1 MIKHYE
7 IHKRQCVNA
16 QKGKVIKM
24 KKFLALLMA
33 AVMSTAAL
41 TGCGVEKTVKE
52 SDEKVADTSL
62 EDIKEKGYFILG
74 LDADF
79 APMGFT
85 SEEGEIVGFDIDLAK
100 AAAEKLGVEVKTQP
114 INWDSK
120 SMELNSGNIDVIW
133 NGFSITEERKKEVLF
148 TDAYLTTG
156 QVIVVPAGSDIK
168 TKADLA
174 GKKVALQDGSTS
186 EEALKADEI
195 FASVG
200 EENLSKFKENTLVLM
215 EVEAGRADAAVI
227 DEIYVRYYLAKEG
240 MTDKFDVLDEQLEPE
255 DYGVGG
261 RLADVSFM
269 TALDEAI
276 KACIDDGTASKISNE
291 WFGADKYAK

>member
-1 MIKHYE
+1 MFYVLIA
-7 IHKRQCVNA
+7 R
-16 QKGKVIKM
+16 KGKVFKM
-24 KKFLALLMA
+24 RKFLALFMA
-33 AVMSTAAL
+33 ALMSVTAL
-41 TGCGVEKTVKE
+41 SGCVQEAAKE
-52 SDEKVADTSL
+52 SGTEKADTSL
-62 EDIKEKGYFILG
+62 EDIKKKGYFILG

-85 SEEGEIVGFDIDLAK
+85 DESGEIVGFDIDLAK
-100 AAAEKLGVEVKTQP
+100 AAAQKLGVEVKTQP

-120 SMELNSGNIDVIW
+120 SMELSGGNIDVIW

-156 QVIVVPAGSDIK
+156 QVVVVPAGSDIK

-174 GKKVALQDGSTS
+174 GKKIALQDGSTS
-186 EEALKADEI
+186 EEALKNDEI
-195 FASVG
+195 FASIG
-200 EENLSKFKENTLVLM
+200 EENLLKFKENTLVLM

-240 MTDKFDVLDEQLEPE
+240 MTDKYTVLEEQLEPE

-261 RLADVSFM
+261 RLGDVSFM

-276 KACIDDGTASKISNE
+276 KNCIADGTASEISNK
-291 WFGADKYAK
+291 WFGTDKYAK